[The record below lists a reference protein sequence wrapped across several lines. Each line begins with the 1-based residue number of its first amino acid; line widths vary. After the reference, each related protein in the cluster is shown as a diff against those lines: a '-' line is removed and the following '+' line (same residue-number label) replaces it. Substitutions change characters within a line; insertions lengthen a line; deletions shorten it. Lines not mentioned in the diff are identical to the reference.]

1 MLIQVLQKFDIALD
15 VALGTVELLSLSTRM
30 CASFLGDN
38 TEEESRLL
46 VTFWAGEV
54 RGRLLTLCELC
65 SIVTEMVVSVA
76 GRTVFT

>member
-38 TEEESRLL
+38 TEEESQLL
-46 VTFWAGEV
+46 VT
-54 RGRLLTLCELC
+54 C
-65 SIVTEMVVSVA
+65 
-76 GRTVFT
+76 